1 MLRKISVFTFL
12 LACIAHFSWAQDAK
26 ISGKVFDLDGNP
38 LPFATVLVFDGGT
51 VKHGTQSDQSGFF
64 SIQPVDAG
72 QYQIQAR
79 YTGDETDRIDILV
92 VAGQTRNIDLSFKDE
107 VGVSTIAEV
116 VIEAGN
122 PVFERDPKVNT
133 TMTQEDILNMGT
145 RNVTSIA
152 ATTTGVYQS
161 DEGDFGIQIRGA
173 RAEATVYYIDGVKVR
188 GNPNLPQSS
197 ISQLQAIV
205 GGHPA
210 EFGDFTGGVISITTA
225 NPASKFSGGLELVTS
240 EYLDP
245 YGRSLA
251 GLTLS
256 GPLITRTETFEGS
269 DASFKRSVL
278 GFFLAGELDYQKD
291 SDPAALGIF
300 SLKSGILEDL
310 QTNPVEISPDGQT
323 FRSRANFIR
332 GTDLERVDAKT
343 NNSDL
348 RYRGSARL
356 DFQPA
361 DNILVKLGGNFERSE
376 IDQWDITNMVFAPE
390 GVGKFKGGSYR
401 GWLRFQ
407 QSFPGSDESPIKNLF
422 YSLQADYSIYQRRFE
437 NSQHGDDLFNYG
449 FYGLFDFDVVPIY
462 QYVNDP
468 LGNGPSSPY
477 WRTVAYGFNNLS
489 YDPGGSTNTVQVN
502 HNQAMF
508 DYVGQNGV
516 PNLFPGLFTTDPVV
530 YNYTNLNEFAFR
542 QGMTNGRGVSSVY
555 SIFDGLGSQAG
566 TYTKFDFEQYRLSGQ
581 ATAEIKGHNIKT
593 GFEFEQRV
601 ERRYDL
607 FARGLYSTMRSRA
620 NFHLNSLADDP
631 ALFDYVVRG
640 GEFQDTINIPLAYS
654 ASDQSFFDRQLREKL
669 GLPIDGTDLINVDAY
684 GPDFYSL
691 DMFSA
696 DELLNNGLG
705 IVNYYGYDSR
715 GNRQAR
721 TDPGGFFTDE
731 TNRPENPYAPT
742 YISAFIQDKFEF
754 EDIIFN
760 IGLRVDRFDANQLV
774 LRDPFSLYPTFSASE
789 TAQQLGATLPGSVA
803 GDWVAYV
810 DDAANP
816 SEILGYRNGE
826 AWFNSSGAPVSSS
839 TIAQVSGGRPKPHVK
854 GSGAVG
860 VESFEDYAPQ
870 TTFMP
875 RISFSFPISDEA
887 LFFAHYDVLAQR
899 PGQLLATQGSLL
911 AGQLSQYAFLENQP
925 TATVNNPNLKPEV
938 TIDYEAGFK
947 QKLGERMA
955 LTVSAFYREMRNMI
969 RFRRFTN
976 AYPFSYDTY
985 DNLDFGTVKGFS
997 FQYDMRRTG
1006 NVQLRGAYTLQFADA
1021 TGSDYTAARNVVN
1034 FLEGVGILR
1043 VPLPINTDQRHRLSG
1058 VIDYRFGGRN
1068 RGPGFDLG
1076 DKTIYPL
1083 DNFGIN
1089 LTLQLGSG
1097 TPFSKNSVVV
1107 PAVATGINIVNQLQ
1121 GTPNGSRRPWQF
1133 RGDLRVDKSF
1143 TFGGKKLASG
1153 ETSRIYD
1160 INVYVLLLNALDTRN
1175 VVSVYRFTG
1184 LPDDDG
1190 WLQSDQGIQTAFTQ
1204 IDPAS
1209 YAQLYATRVQN
1220 PNNYSIP
1227 RRIQLGMLFNF

>member
-1 MLRKISVFTFL
+1 MLRKISVFTFF
-12 LACIAHFSWAQDAK
+12 LAIIAQVSWAQDAK
-26 ISGKVFDLDGNP
+26 ISGKVFDLEGNP
-38 LPFATVLVFDGGT
+38 LPFATVLVFDGET
-51 VKHGTQSDQSGFF
+51 VRYGTQSDQAGFF

-72 QYQIQAR
+72 NYQIQAR
-79 YTGDETDRIDILV
+79 YTGDATDRIDILV
-92 VAGQTRNIDLSFKDE
+92 VAGQTRLIDLRFRKE
-107 VGVSTIAEV
+107 VGISTLDEV

-145 RNVTSIA
+145 RSVTSIA
-152 ATTTGVYQS
+152 ATTAGIYQG

-173 RAEATVYYIDGVKVR
+173 RAEATVYYIDGIKVR
-188 GNPNLPQSS
+188 GTPNLPQSS

-225 NPASKFSGGLELVTS
+225 NPASTLSGGLELVS
-240 EYLDP
+240 SRYLDP
-245 YGRSLA
+245 YDRNLA

-256 GPLITRTETFEGS
+256 GPLITKKQTIEGT
-269 DASFKRSVL
+269 DATFKRAVL
-278 GFFLAGELDYQKD
+278 GFFLAGELDYQGD
-291 SDPAALGIF
+291 SDPAALGIYR
-300 SLKSGILEDL
+300 LKPGLLEDL
-310 QTNPVEISPDGQT
+310 QANPVEISPDGQT

-332 GTDLERVDAKT
+332 TSDLENVRAKSY
-343 NNSDL
+343 NADF
-348 RYRGSARL
+348 RYRGSARI
-356 DFQPA
+356 DFQPSN
-361 DNILVKLGGNFERSE
+361 NILVKVGGNFERSN
-376 IDQWDITNMVFAPE
+376 IDQWGIGNMIFAPE
-390 GVGKFKGGSYR
+390 GGDKFTGGSYR
-401 GWLRFQ
+401 GWFRFQ
-407 QSFPGSDESPIKNLF
+407 QSFPGSEDSPIKNLF
-422 YSLQADYSIYQRRFE
+422 YSLQADYSIYQRRFQNNLHRE
-437 NSQHGDDLFNYG
+437 NFFDYG
-449 FYGLFDFDVVPIY
+449 YYGKFDFDVVPIY
-462 QYVNDP
+462 QYVDNP
-468 LGNGPSSPY
+468 LGDGPSSPY
-477 WRTVAYGFNNLS
+477 WRTVAYGFNNLR
-489 YDPGGSTNTVQVN
+489 YDPNGSKNTVQVN

-508 DYVGQNGV
+508 DYVAQNGV
-516 PNLFPGLFTTDPVV
+516 NNLFPGLFTSDPIV

-542 QGMTNGRGVSSVY
+542 QGMTNGRGVGNVY
-555 SIFDGLGSQAG
+555 SIFSGLGSQVG

-601 ERRYDL
+601 ERFYSL
-607 FARGLYSTMRSRA
+607 FARGLYPTMRSRA
-620 NFHLNSLADDP
+620 NFHLNSLESNP
-631 ALFDYVVRG
+631 ALFEYVVRG
-640 GEFQDTINIPLAYS
+640 GEFQDTINVPLAYS
-654 ASDQSFFDRQLREKL
+654 ASDQSFFDKQLRQKL

-705 IVNYYGYDSR
+705 IVNYYGYDYK
-715 GNRQAR
+715 GNRMAR
-721 TDPGGFFTDE
+721 TDPGGFLTDQ

-760 IGLRVDRFDANQLV
+760 IGVRVDRFDANQLV
-774 LRDPFSLYPTFSASE
+774 LRDPFSLYPIFSASE
-789 TAQQLGATLPGSVA
+789 TAQQLGTSLPGSVG

-810 DDAANP
+810 DDANNP

-826 AWFNSSGAPVSSS
+826 SWYNASGAPVSSTS
-839 TIAQVSGGRPKPHVK
+839 IAQISGGRPKPHVK
-854 GSGAVG
+854 GDGSVG
-860 VESFEDYAPQ
+860 VESFEDYTPQ

-887 LFFAHYDVLAQR
+887 LFFAHYDVLTQR

-911 AGQLSQYAFLENQP
+911 AGQVSQYAFLENQP
-925 TATVNNPNLKPEV
+925 TATVSNPNLKPEV

-947 QKLGERMA
+947 QKLGDRMA

-1021 TGSDYTAARNVVN
+1021 TGSDFSSARAVVN

-1043 VPLPINTDQRHRLSG
+1043 VPLPINNDQRHRLSG

-1068 RGPGFDLG
+1068 RGPAINLG
-1076 DKTIYPL
+1076 SKTLYPL
-1083 DNFGIN
+1083 DNFGTN

-1107 PAVATGINIVNQLQ
+1107 PAVASGINIVNQLQ

-1133 RGDLRVDKSF
+1133 RADLRVDKSF
-1143 TFGGKKLASG
+1143 SIGGKTLEGGKK
-1153 ETSRIYD
+1153 SRLYD

-1190 WLQSDQGIQTAFTQ
+1190 WLQSDQGIQTTFTQ

-1209 YAQLYATRVQN
+1209 YVDLYSIRVQN

-1227 RRIQLGMLFNF
+1227 RRMQLGMFFNF